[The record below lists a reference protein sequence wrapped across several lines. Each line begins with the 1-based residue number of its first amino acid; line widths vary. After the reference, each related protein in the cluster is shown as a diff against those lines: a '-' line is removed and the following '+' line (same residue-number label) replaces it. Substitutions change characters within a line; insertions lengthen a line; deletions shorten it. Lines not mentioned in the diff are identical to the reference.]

1 MTGKNRYF
9 QRSKISEAKFRQ
21 LVRCFALDLTA
32 STTAELTGLSLRS
45 VNSIFLRIRRR
56 IAEHQAM
63 LSAPIT
69 GIVELDESYFGPHRV
84 PGKRGRGAGR
94 KTIVFG
100 ILKREGQVYT
110 QIIPD
115 CTRKTLRAAIQ
126 GKIGTQ
132 TIINSDGLS
141 GYDGLVDLGYTEHYR
156 VFHGRNEFA
165 RGEQHING
173 IESFWSFAKRRL
185 AKFNGLASHTFH
197 LHLKECEFRFNHRNG
212 DLYRAVLQ
220 LLRSTPL

>member
-1 MTGKNRYF
+1 MQGKNRYF
-9 QRSKISEAKFRQ
+9 RRSKIGEAKFRQ

-32 STTAELTGLSLRS
+32 STTAKLIGLSLRS
-45 VNSIFLRIRRR
+45 VNSIFLRIRSR
-56 IAEHQAM
+56 IAEHQEQ
-63 LSAPIT
+63 LGAPIT

-84 PGKRGRGAGR
+84 PGKRGRGAGK

-100 ILKREGQVYT
+100 ILKRADRVYT

-115 CTRKTLRAAIQ
+115 CTRKTLRKAIQ

-141 GYDGLVDLGYTEHYR
+141 TYDGLIDLGYAEHYR

-185 AKFNGLASHTFH
+185 AKFNGLAKHTFL
-197 LHLKECEFRFNHRNG
+197 LHLKECEFRFNHRHGN
-212 DLYRAVLQ
+212 LYQAVLK
-220 LLRSTPL
+220 LLRSNPL